1 MEPENRPYVDSDTE
15 PGDSG
20 TEEWSDKLPGSGDP
34 ARRRPL
40 ANPVET
46 TDDGVIDESPA
57 DEFINAPGAISARN
71 PGGQKKV

>member
-20 TEEWSDKLPGSGDP
+20 TEEWSEKRPGLGD
-34 ARRRPL
+34 RLGRRPP

-57 DEFINAPGAISARN
+57 DEFINDPGAISSRN
-71 PGGQKKV
+71 SGGQKKV